1 MTMITRTARAM
12 KTNLL
17 SRSLAEPQAPRL
29 RGIGILPTRTAG
41 VSNNGK
47 ATVRRP
53 EKRVR

>member
-1 MTMITRTARAM
+1 M